1 MLHRNHLQRY
11 ISDTS
16 NVGKSLNTDDIS
28 KDIFQAFPRLLFQ
41 TFREPSK
48 NIIADLQIL
57 WPFLRHQT
65 TADERA
71 IAANAY

>member
-28 KDIFQAFPRLLFQ
+28 KDVLQAFPRLLFQ
-41 TFREPSK
+41 TFREPSN

-57 WPFLRHQT
+57 WPFLRHQNA
-65 TADERA
+65 ADERA
-71 IAANAY
+71 LAAKAY